1 MSRAF
6 NPLDPGQAV
15 NLGKGRVVGNHLLAK
30 RDWSDAQLAKLIDA
44 YPREKL
50 GVFLTADD
58 PCDPKSWR
66 RGRAG
71 SLSGAELVKR
81 VHEGRIWLN
90 MRESNLHLPELAAI
104 EADIVADMKRDAP
117 ALNTFKRDL
126 GLLISSP
133 RAQVLYHFDVAM
145 VALFHLRGQKRFY
158 LYPTSAPH
166 LTQQMVEKAV
176 LRETHEMLQFDPMFD
191 RGAEVLDLLPGQFVS
206 WPQNAPHRIVNGG
219 DLNVSVSM
227 EFMTPRAVLRA
238 NQHYANGVLRRN
250 GHDPM
255 LAGDYTPLG
264 LGKAMLARAM
274 KAAKPKPKSEPWTP
288 QFDLSVAG

>member
-6 NPLDPGQAV
+6 APLDPCQTR
-15 NLGKGRVVGNHLLAK
+15 NLGKGRVIGNHDLAK
-30 RDWSDAQLAKLIDA
+30 RDWSDAQLARLIDA

-58 PCDPKSWR
+58 PCNPQSWR

-71 SLSGAELVKR
+71 ELSGAELLTR

-90 MRESNLHLPELAAI
+90 MRQSNLHLPDLAAI
-104 EADIVADMKRDAP
+104 EGEIVADVRRDAP
-117 ALNTFKRDL
+117 GLRTFKRDL

-133 RAQVLYHFDVAM
+133 RAQVLYHFDIAM

-158 LYPTSAPH
+158 LYPAAAPH

-176 LRETHEMLQFDPMFD
+176 LRETHEMLQFDPAFD
-191 RGAEVLDLLPGQFVS
+191 RAAEMLDLLPGQFVS
-206 WPQNAPHRIVNGG
+206 WPQNAPHRIVNGP
-219 DLNVSVSM
+219 DLNVSLSL

-238 NQHYANGVLRRN
+238 NQHYANGVLRRH
-250 GHDPM
+250 GHQPA
-255 LAGDYTPLG
+255 LAGDYTPMG
-264 LGKAMLARAM
+264 LGKALLARVM
-274 KAAKPKPKSEPWTP
+274 KAAKPKPGSEPWTP
-288 QFDLSVAG
+288 QFDLSAA